1 MIEYYTKDTLDYSI
15 FSKYAIA
22 KKPKG
27 KQYKTSKRYLDVIC
41 AFDIETT
48 GLSNIEHS
56 FVYLWQF
63 AIGVDAIVIGR
74 TLDDFIEFLNRIDQV
89 LKPEEWLMIFIHNLS
104 YEFSFLKGIY
114 NFSNDEIFAIDSR
127 KVLKAEMFNRYEL
140 RCSYLQTNM
149 SLSELTYKY
158 DVKHKKLPDY
168 EYTKI
173 RYPWSKLS
181 EDELQYGIN
190 DVLGLVE
197 AMSKRMRSDNDT
209 PYTLPLTSTGYIR
222 REVKRSLYSFN
233 HYQLKAMMPDLRT
246 YQMLSRAFRGGNTHA
261 NRYYSD
267 QTIINANSCDES
279 SAYSYMMMTQLVP
292 MTEFYI
298 EEKKVNIDWVLDLI
312 YQYKKAVTV
321 TIRFYDLELNN
332 KLRGAPYLSRD
343 KCRDIIDGCYDNG
356 RILEGSL
363 TTTLTDIDLRIVLKE
378 YNFTHCEVLECAS
391 ARYGYLPKQI
401 RDIVLKYY
409 KAKTELK
416 GVKAE
421 EEYYMKAKALL
432 NSIYGLC
439 VQKSI
444 RQPIIYKDGIFEI
457 DNQDEEDLLFKYNRK
472 AFMVYARGVWITA
485 HARYHL
491 EEAIDLAGDNFLYCD
506 TDSCKYI
513 GDIDFSK
520 LNQKRKRIAK
530 QHGAYAK
537 DKYGVTHYMGV
548 FEPEAHMKKFR
559 TLGAK
564 KYCYEDDSGKL
575 HLTLA
580 GVHKIKGAEELEKH
594 GGIEAF
600 KEGMIFKD
608 AGGSEAVYNDNI
620 DMIIKVG
627 KREIHIRDNLYI
639 KPSVYTL
646 GMTEEYIDLLK
657 DSELWLEV
665 FKKEML

>member
-1 MIEYYTKDTLDYSI
+1 MIKYNTIDDFDYNI
-15 FSKYAIA
+15 FKKYQYA
-22 KKPKG
+22 KRPKG
-27 KQYKTSKRYLDVIC
+27 KQYKTSKKYLDVIC

-48 GLSNIEHS
+48 GLTNIEHS

-63 AIGVDAIVIGR
+63 AVGVDAIIIGR
-74 TLDDFIEFLNRIDQV
+74 TLEEFIEFLENINKI
-89 LKPEEWLMIFIHNLS
+89 LKDDEWLLIFTHNLS

-114 NFSNDEIFAIDSR
+114 DFINDELFAIDTR
-127 KVLKAEMFNRYEL
+127 KVLKCEMFNRFEF
-140 RCSYLQTNM
+140 RCSYYQTNM
-149 SLSELTYKY
+149 SLREFTYKY
-158 DVKHKKLPDY
+158 DVEHKKLPDY

-173 RYPWSKLS
+173 RYPWTPLS
-181 EDELQYGIN
+181 DDELQYGIN

-197 AMSKRMRSDNDT
+197 AMYKRMKSDNDT
-209 PYTLPLTSTGYIR
+209 AYTLPLTSTGYIR

-261 NRYYSD
+261 NRYYAD
-267 QTIINANSCDES
+267 QTIFDCNSADES
-279 SAYSYMMMTQLVP
+279 SAYPYMMMTQLVP

-298 EEKKVNIDWVLDLI
+298 EEKKVNIDWVIDLI
-312 YQYKKAVTV
+312 YKYKKAVIV

-332 KLRGAPYLSRD
+332 KLWGSPYLSRD
-343 KCRDIIDGCYDNG
+343 KCWDIIDGCYDNG

-363 TTTLTDIDLRIVLKE
+363 TTTLTDIDLKIVLDE
-378 YNFTHCEVLECAS
+378 YTFTHCEVLECAS

-416 GVKAE
+416 GIKSE

-444 RQPIIYKDGIFEI
+444 RQPIIYKDGLFEL

-472 AFMVYARGVWITA
+472 AFMVYAWGVWITA

-491 EEAIDLAGDNFLYCD
+491 EEAIKLCGDKFLYCD

-513 GDIDFSK
+513 GDIDFTK

-537 DKYGVTHYMGV
+537 DPKGITHYMGV
-548 FEPEAHMKKFR
+548 FEAEDHMKKFR

-564 KYCYEDDSGKL
+564 KYCYEDDVGKL

-608 AGGSEAVYNDNI
+608 AGGSEAVYNDNV
-620 DMIIKVG
+620 DMVIKVG
-627 KREIHIRDNLYI
+627 KNKIHIRDNLYI
-639 KPSVYTL
+639 KPSTYTL